1 MLNFANMSL
10 AVVLAGAIWATIAD
24 VRHRIIPNLAC
35 VVVAAFGVV
44 WLLTTQGHPWSWLSI
59 AAAVFVLAVGTWMHD
74 LKVIGGGDVK
84 LCAAIV
90 VWLPPSLLASFVF
103 YGAIGSILTSLT
115 IRVLQ
120 WRKPGSNAEVPMAL
134 ALLAGLVSVVP
145 GLLTGR

>member
-1 MLNFANMSL
+1 MLNFANMAL
-10 AVVLAGAIWATIAD
+10 VIVLAGAIWATVSD

-35 VVVAAFGVV
+35 ATVLAFGVA
-44 WLLTTQGHPWSWLSI
+44 WLFITPGHPWSWLSI

-90 VWLPPSLLASFVF
+90 IWLPPSMLASFVF

-115 IRVLQ
+115 MRVLQ
-120 WRKPGSNAEVPMAL
+120 WRKPGSSAEVPMAL